1 MTISEFSKPE
11 LDYFRQNCNFV
22 NLEIKLFGERA
33 KGISLEQI
41 AEDLH
46 ISYDYA
52 RQLSRKV
59 NKYIDRIKHEVDGGR
74 GIC

>member
-1 MTISEFSKPE
+1 MTISEFTKPE

-22 NLEIKLFGERA
+22 NLEIKLFEERA
-33 KGISLEQI
+33 QGISLEQI

-46 ISYDYA
+46 ISYDYV

-59 NKYIDRIKHEVDGGR
+59 NKKILKVL
-74 GIC
+74 

>member
-1 MTISEFSKPE
+1 MTLSEFTKPE
-11 LDYFRQNCNFV
+11 FDYFRQNCNFV
-22 NLEIKLFGERA
+22 NLEIKLFEERA

-59 NKYIDRIKHEVDGGR
+59 NKKILKVL
-74 GIC
+74 

>member
-1 MTISEFSKPE
+1 MTISEFTKPE

-22 NLEIKLFGERA
+22 NLEIKLFEERA

-46 ISYDYA
+46 ISYDYV

-59 NKYIDRIKHEVDGGR
+59 NKKILKVL
-74 GIC
+74 

>member
-1 MTISEFSKPE
+1 MTISEFTKPE

-22 NLEIKLFGERA
+22 NLEIKLFEERA
-33 KGISLEQI
+33 KRISLEQI

-46 ISYDYA
+46 ISYDYV

-59 NKYIDRIKHEVDGGR
+59 NKKILKVL
-74 GIC
+74 

>member
-1 MTISEFSKPE
+1 MTISEFTKPE

-22 NLEIKLFGERA
+22 NLEIKLFEERA

-52 RQLSRKV
+52 GQLSRKV
-59 NKYIDRIKHEVDGGR
+59 NKKILKVL
-74 GIC
+74 

>member
-1 MTISEFSKPE
+1 MTISEFTKPE

-22 NLEIKLFGERA
+22 NLEIKLFEKRA

-59 NKYIDRIKHEVDGGR
+59 NKKILKVL
-74 GIC
+74 

>member
-1 MTISEFSKPE
+1 MTISEFTKPE

-22 NLEIKLFGERA
+22 NLEIKLFEERA

-46 ISYDYA
+46 ISYDYV

-59 NKYIDRIKHEVDGGR
+59 HKKILKVL
-74 GIC
+74 

>member
-1 MTISEFSKPE
+1 MTISEFTKPE

-22 NLEIKLFGERA
+22 NLEIRLFEERA

-46 ISYDYA
+46 ISYDYV

-59 NKYIDRIKHEVDGGR
+59 NKKILKVL
-74 GIC
+74 

>member
-1 MTISEFSKPE
+1 MTISEFTKPE

-22 NLEIKLFGERA
+22 NLEIKLFEERA
-33 KGISLEQI
+33 KGISLQQI

-59 NKYIDRIKHEVDGGR
+59 NKKILKVL
-74 GIC
+74 